1 MLHLG
6 IVFNKELPSKGAMAA
21 GARIARDAGGDG
33 EVLAMSAG
41 SSLEDAGLAI
51 YEGDATGIGV
61 VGAACGWRLHVSVEA
76 PTLGQPSRLAFIP
89 TQLTRLP
96 HPVLHFFREKSEVQR
111 WVWRRGENESDG
123 LIEGDCMH
131 ETKK

>member
-41 SSLEDAGLAI
+41 SSLEDAGLSI
-51 YEGDATGIGV
+51 YEGGATGTGV
-61 VGAACGWRLHVSVEA
+61 VGAARGWRLHVSLEA
-76 PTLGQPSRLAFIP
+76 PVLG
-89 TQLTRLP
+89 
-96 HPVLHFFREKSEVQR
+96 
-111 WVWRRGENESDG
+111 
-123 LIEGDCMH
+123 
-131 ETKK
+131 

>member
-41 SSLEDAGLAI
+41 SSLEDAGFAI
-51 YEGDATGIGV
+51 YEGGAIDTGV
-61 VGAACGWRLHVSVEA
+61 VGAARGWRLRVSLSS
-76 PTLGQPSRLAFIP
+76 TWIAFTAGI
-89 TQLTRLP
+89 
-96 HPVLHFFREKSEVQR
+96 HPNSAYTTSSSSFAFF
-111 WVWRRGENESDG
+111 
-123 LIEGDCMH
+123 
-131 ETKK
+131 